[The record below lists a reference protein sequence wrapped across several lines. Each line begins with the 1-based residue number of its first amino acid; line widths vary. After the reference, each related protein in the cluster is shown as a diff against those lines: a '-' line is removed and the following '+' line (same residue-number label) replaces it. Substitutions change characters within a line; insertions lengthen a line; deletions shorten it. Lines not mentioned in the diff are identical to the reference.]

1 MMNLGKGFGAAKVP
15 VLVILALAVFS
26 SLLFAIPVVGSML
39 ICVVGLPMFVINIA
53 LYLWLGFLIYKAK
66 LEIVDAALVGG
77 LTGLIASV
85 VRGGISLIVTMLGL
99 GAEMATS
106 TTDLGAIVGAG
117 VGAGVGIIM
126 LLIWAVIGLFVGL
139 VLAAIGYFIGSVLKK

>member
-1 MMNLGKGFGAAKVP
+1 MNLGKGFGVAKVP
-15 VLVILALAVFS
+15 VLVILALAVFI
-26 SLLFAIPVVGSML
+26 SLLGAIPVLGSML
-39 ICVVGLPMFVINIA
+39 ACVVGLPLFVINIA

-77 LTGLIASV
+77 LAGLIASLV
-85 VRGGISLIVTMLGL
+85 GGGISLIMSMLGL

-106 TTDLGAIVGAG
+106 TADLDAM

-126 LLIWAVIGLFVGL
+126 LLIGVVIGFFVGL
-139 VLAAIGYFIGSVLKK
+139 VLAAIGYFIGGVLKK